1 MKLTVK
7 NKFLSLAGGSKVL
20 DETGA
25 EKFKVKGKIFSI
37 RRKKKICSLDGKL
50 FFVVKNKF
58 FNWWTHTSYILDA
71 DKKLVASVKNR
82 GFKGGYDVVSSTD
95 EISIDGWGMTGYTV
109 YKNGKQV
116 GTVKPKIMSM
126 TDTYEVNIDDTEDPA
141 FVVAV
146 VIAIDNISDKASKSR

>member
-7 NKFLSLAGGSKVL
+7 NKFLSLGGGSKVL

-50 FFVVKNKF
+50 LFIVKNKF

-126 TDTYEVNIDDTEDPA
+126 TDTYEVNIDDAEDPA